1 MKRKTIIQL
10 TAALAAVG
18 LVMIGVDRNT
28 SKVAFAAFE
37 GVEGFSEF
45 IDTAEYAEEQAAAPV
60 VLETENVILS
70 EEMEAPLEEKT
81 TVPGTENIPEE
92 STGQTETA
100 QTTETVMPET
110 VMPETVETSAETI
123 PETFSEAESSSAR
136 EEETEPSSTESAL
149 ESSEQTT
156 ESQSET
162 EEERQMLTMVKLNI
176 DQDLETVPV
185 AFLPYLDELNVDGY
199 SLTLVY
205 SDNTEKLLDKADTRY
220 TWSIEHE
227 DETKEEGIIT
237 RTYRVRV
244 TELSTGNMYEATQSV
259 DFGKEEPVSIKTE
272 EMTTVI
278 VEGNKWVMVQSTPSI
293 TGIYSMNSSKLIDCM
308 YYASDNEA
316 VVCAGDTFKL
326 EEGVT
331 YQFLIKLK

>member
-10 TAALAAVG
+10 TATLAAVG

-37 GVEGFSEF
+37 GVEGSSEF

-60 VLETENVILS
+60 VLETENVISS
-70 EEMEAPLEEKT
+70 EEMEAPLEERT
-81 TVPGTENIPEE
+81 TVLGTENIPEE
-92 STGQTETA
+92 STEQTETA
-100 QTTETVMPET
+100 QTTETL
-110 VMPETVETSAETI
+110 MPETVETSAETI
-123 PETFSEAESSSAR
+123 PETFSEAESSESSSAR

-149 ESSEQTT
+149 ESAEQTT

-205 SDNTEKLLDKADTRY
+205 SDNTEKMLDKADTRY

-244 TELSTGNMYEATQSV
+244 IELSTGNTYEATQSV

>member
-37 GVEGFSEF
+37 GVEGSSEF

-60 VLETENVILS
+60 VLETENVISS

-92 STGQTETA
+92 STEQTETA
-100 QTTETVMPET
+100 QTTETL
-110 VMPETVETSAETI
+110 MPETVETSAETI
-123 PETFSEAESSSAR
+123 PETFSEAESSESSSAR

-149 ESSEQTT
+149 ESAEQTT

-205 SDNTEKLLDKADTRY
+205 SDNTEKMLDKADTRY

-244 TELSTGNMYEATQSV
+244 TELPTGNTYEATQSV

-293 TGIYSMNSSKLIDCM
+293 TGIYP
-308 YYASDNEA
+308 
-316 VVCAGDTFKL
+316 
-326 EEGVT
+326 
-331 YQFLIKLK
+331 

>member
-1 MKRKTIIQL
+1 
-10 TAALAAVG
+10 
-18 LVMIGVDRNT
+18 
-28 SKVAFAAFE
+28 
-37 GVEGFSEF
+37 
-45 IDTAEYAEEQAAAPV
+45 
-60 VLETENVILS
+60 
-70 EEMEAPLEEKT
+70 
-81 TVPGTENIPEE
+81 
-92 STGQTETA
+92 
-100 QTTETVMPET
+100 
-110 VMPETVETSAETI
+110 
-123 PETFSEAESSSAR
+123 
-136 EEETEPSSTESAL
+136 
-149 ESSEQTT
+149 
-156 ESQSET
+156 
-162 EEERQMLTMVKLNI
+162 MLTMVKLNI

-205 SDNTEKLLDKADTRY
+205 SDNTEKMLDKADTRY

-244 TELSTGNMYEATQSV
+244 TELSTGNTYEATQSV

-308 YYASDNEA
+308 YYASDNEY

>member
-18 LVMIGVDRNT
+18 LVMIGVDKNT

-37 GVEGFSEF
+37 GVEGSSEF

-60 VLETENVILS
+60 VLETENVISS
-70 EEMEAPLEEKT
+70 EEMEAPLEEKV
-81 TVPGTENIPEE
+81 TVSGTENIPEE
-92 STGQTETA
+92 STEQTETA
-100 QTTETVMPET
+100 QTTETL
-110 VMPETVETSAETI
+110 MPETVETSAETI
-123 PETFSEAESSSAR
+123 PETFSEAESSESSSAR

-149 ESSEQTT
+149 ESAEQTT

-205 SDNTEKLLDKADTRY
+205 SDNTEKMLDKADTRY

-244 TELSTGNMYEATQSV
+244 TELSTGNTYEATQSV

-308 YYASDNEA
+308 YYAADNEA
-316 VVCAGDTFKL
+316 VVCADDTFKL

>member
-1 MKRKTIIQL
+1 MKRNTIIQL

-37 GVEGFSEF
+37 GVEGSSEF

-60 VLETENVILS
+60 VLETENVISS
-70 EEMEAPLEEKT
+70 EEMVAPLEEKT

-92 STGQTETA
+92 STEQTETA
-100 QTTETVMPET
+100 QTTETL
-110 VMPETVETSAETI
+110 MPETVETSAETI
-123 PETFSEAESSSAR
+123 PETFSEAESSSASV
-136 EEETEPSSTESAL
+136 EETEPFSTESAL

-199 SLTLVY
+199 SLTLGY
-205 SDNTEKLLDKADTRY
+205 SDNTEKMLDKADTRY

-244 TELSTGNMYEATQSV
+244 TELSTGNTYEATQSV
-259 DFGKEEPVSIKTE
+259 DFGEEPVSIKTE

-308 YYASDNEA
+308 YYAADNEA
-316 VVCAGDTFKL
+316 VVCADDTFKL

>member
-1 MKRKTIIQL
+1 MKRNTIIQL
-10 TAALAAVG
+10 TVALAAVG

-37 GVEGFSEF
+37 SVEGSSEF

-60 VLETENVILS
+60 VLETENVISS

-92 STGQTETA
+92 STEQTETA
-100 QTTETVMPET
+100 QTTKT

-123 PETFSEAESSSAR
+123 PETFSEAESSSASV
-136 EEETEPSSTESAL
+136 EETETSSTETSSTESAL

-326 EEGVT
+326 EEGIT

>member
-10 TAALAAVG
+10 TASLAAVG
-18 LVMIGVDRNT
+18 LVMICVDKNT

-37 GVEGFSEF
+37 GVEGSSEF
-45 IDTAEYAEEQAAAPV
+45 IDTAEYAEEQAAAQV
-60 VLETENVILS
+60 VLETENVISS

-92 STGQTETA
+92 STEQTETA
-100 QTTETVMPET
+100 QTTET

-123 PETFSEAESSSAR
+123 PETFSEAESSSASV
-136 EEETEPSSTESAL
+136 EETETSSTESAL

-162 EEERQMLTMVKLNI
+162 EEERQMLTRVKLNI

-185 AFLPYLDELNVDGY
+185 AFLPYLDEMNVDGY

-244 TELSTGNMYEATQSV
+244 TELSTGNTYEDTQSV

-293 TGIYSMNSSKLIDCM
+293 TGIYSMNSSKLIDCI
-308 YYASDNEA
+308 YYASDNES
-316 VVCAGDTFKL
+316 VVCADDTFKL

>member
-10 TAALAAVG
+10 TATLAAVG

-37 GVEGFSEF
+37 GVEGSSEF

-60 VLETENVILS
+60 VLETENVISS
-70 EEMEAPLEEKT
+70 EEMEAPLEERT
-81 TVPGTENIPEE
+81 TVLGTENIPEE
-92 STGQTETA
+92 STEQTETA
-100 QTTETVMPET
+100 QTTETL
-110 VMPETVETSAETI
+110 MPETVETSAETI
-123 PETFSEAESSSAR
+123 PETFSEAESSESSSAR

-149 ESSEQTT
+149 ESAEQTT

-237 RTYRVRV
+237 RTYRGSV
-244 TELSTGNMYEATQSV
+244 TELSTGNTYEATQSV

>member
-37 GVEGFSEF
+37 GVEGSSEF
-45 IDTAEYAEEQAAAPV
+45 IDTAEYTEEQAAAPV
-60 VLETENVILS
+60 VLETENVISS

-81 TVPGTENIPEE
+81 TVPCTENIPEE
-92 STGQTETA
+92 STEQTETA
-100 QTTETVMPET
+100 QTTET

-149 ESSEQTT
+149 ESAEQTT

-162 EEERQMLTMVKLNI
+162 EKERQMLTMVKLNI

-205 SDNTEKLLDKADTRY
+205 SDNTEKMLDKADTRY

-244 TELSTGNMYEATQSV
+244 TELSTGNTYEATQSV
-259 DFGKEEPVSIKTE
+259 DFGKE
-272 EMTTVI
+272 
-278 VEGNKWVMVQSTPSI
+278 
-293 TGIYSMNSSKLIDCM
+293 
-308 YYASDNEA
+308 
-316 VVCAGDTFKL
+316 
-326 EEGVT
+326 
-331 YQFLIKLK
+331 

>member
-18 LVMIGVDRNT
+18 LVMICVDKNT

-37 GVEGFSEF
+37 GVEGSSEF

-60 VLETENVILS
+60 VLETENDISS

-92 STGQTETA
+92 STEQTETA
-100 QTTETVMPET
+100 QTTET

-123 PETFSEAESSSAR
+123 PETFSEAESSSASV
-136 EEETEPSSTESAL
+136 EETETSSTESAL
-149 ESSEQTT
+149 ESAEQTT

-162 EEERQMLTMVKLNI
+162 EEERQMLRVKLNI

-185 AFLPYLDELNVDGY
+185 AFLPYLDEMNVDGY

-244 TELSTGNMYEATQSV
+244 TELSTGNTYEDTQSV

-293 TGIYSMNSSKLIDCM
+293 TGIYSMNSSKLIDCI
-308 YYASDNEA
+308 YYASDNES
-316 VVCAGDTFKL
+316 VVCADDTFKL

>member
-18 LVMIGVDRNT
+18 LVMIGVDKNT

-37 GVEGFSEF
+37 GVEGSSEF
-45 IDTAEYAEEQAAAPV
+45 IDTAEYAEEQTAAPV
-60 VLETENVILS
+60 VLETENVISS
-70 EEMEAPLEEKT
+70 EEMEAPLEEKV
-81 TVPGTENIPEE
+81 TVSGTENIPEE
-92 STGQTETA
+92 STEQTETV
-100 QTTETVMPET
+100 QTTETVMSET
-110 VMPETVETSAETI
+110 VVPETVETSAETM
-123 PETFSEAESSSAR
+123 PETFSEAESSSASV
-136 EEETEPSSTESAL
+136 EETEPSSTESAL
-149 ESSEQTT
+149 ESAEQTT

-162 EEERQMLTMVKLNI
+162 EEERQTLTMVKLNI

-205 SDNTEKLLDKADTRY
+205 SDGSERLLSKEDTRY
-220 TWSIEHE
+220 EVSL
-227 DETKEEGIIT
+227 DYQDVNDAEGT
-237 RTYRVRV
+237 LCRTYHVV
-244 TELSTGNMYEATQSV
+244 VKEVSTGALYEDSQSV
-259 DFGKEEPVSIKTE
+259 TFGKQNPASIQTE

-316 VVCAGDTFKL
+316 VVCADDTFKL

>member
-37 GVEGFSEF
+37 GVEGSSEF
-45 IDTAEYAEEQAAAPV
+45 IDTAEYTEEQAAAPV
-60 VLETENVILS
+60 VLETENVISS

-81 TVPGTENIPEE
+81 TVPCTENIPEE
-92 STGQTETA
+92 STEQTETA
-100 QTTETVMPET
+100 QTTET

-149 ESSEQTT
+149 ESAEQTT

-162 EEERQMLTMVKLNI
+162 EKERQMLTMVKLNI

-205 SDNTEKLLDKADTRY
+205 SDNTEKMLDKADTRY

-244 TELSTGNMYEATQSV
+244 TELSTGNTYEATQSV

-293 TGIYSMNSSKLIDCM
+293 TGIYSMNSSNTWC
-308 YYASDNEA
+308 
-316 VVCAGDTFKL
+316 
-326 EEGVT
+326 
-331 YQFLIKLK
+331 

>member
-10 TAALAAVG
+10 TAALVAVG
-18 LVMIGVDRNT
+18 LVMIGVDKNT

-37 GVEGFSEF
+37 GVEGSSEF

-60 VLETENVILS
+60 VLETENVISS
-70 EEMEAPLEEKT
+70 EEMEAPLEEKV
-81 TVPGTENIPEE
+81 TVSGTENIPEE
-92 STGQTETA
+92 STEQTETV
-100 QTTETVMPET
+100 QTTETVMSET
-110 VMPETVETSAETI
+110 VVPETVETSAETM
-123 PETFSEAESSSAR
+123 PETFSEAESSSAS

-185 AFLPYLDELNVDGY
+185 AFLPYLDELNVDVY

-205 SDNTEKLLDKADTRY
+205 SDGSERLLSKEDTSY
-220 TWSIEHE
+220 EVSL
-227 DETKEEGIIT
+227 DYQDVNDAEGT
-237 RTYRVRV
+237 LCRTYHVV
-244 TELSTGNMYEATQSV
+244 VKEVSTGALYEDSQSV
-259 DFGKEEPVSIKTE
+259 TFGKQDPASIQTE

-308 YYASDNEA
+308 YYASDSEA
-316 VVCAGDTFKL
+316 VVCADDTFKL

>member
-18 LVMIGVDRNT
+18 LVMIGVDKNT

-37 GVEGFSEF
+37 GVEGSSEF
-45 IDTAEYAEEQAAAPV
+45 IDTAEYAEEQTAAPV
-60 VLETENVILS
+60 VLETENVISS
-70 EEMEAPLEEKT
+70 EEMEAPLEEKV
-81 TVPGTENIPEE
+81 TVSGTENIPEE
-92 STGQTETA
+92 STEQTETV
-100 QTTETVMPET
+100 QTTETVMSET
-110 VMPETVETSAETI
+110 VVPETVETSAETM
-123 PETFSEAESSSAR
+123 PETFSEAESSSAS
-136 EEETEPSSTESAL
+136 EEETEPSSTELAL
-149 ESSEQTT
+149 ESAEQTT

-162 EEERQMLTMVKLNI
+162 EEERQTLTMVKLNI

-220 TWSIEHE
+220 TWLIEHE
-227 DETKEEGIIT
+227 DETKEEGILT
-237 RTYRVRV
+237 RTYHVRV
-244 TELSTGNMYEATQSV
+244 TELSTGNTYEATQSV
-259 DFGKEEPVSIKTE
+259 DFGKKEPVSIKTE

>member
-1 MKRKTIIQL
+1 MKRNTIIQL
-10 TAALAAVG
+10 TVALAAVG

-37 GVEGFSEF
+37 GVEGSSEF

-60 VLETENVILS
+60 VLETENVISS

-92 STGQTETA
+92 STEQTETA
-100 QTTETVMPET
+100 QTTETLMPET
-110 VMPETVETSAETI
+110 VKTSAETI
-123 PETFSEAESSSAR
+123 PETFSEAESSESSSAR
-136 EEETEPSSTESAL
+136 EEETDPSSTESAL
-149 ESSEQTT
+149 ESAEQTT

-162 EEERQMLTMVKLNI
+162 EEERQMLTMVKINI

-244 TELSTGNMYEATQSV
+244 TELSTGNTYEANQSV
-259 DFGKEEPVSIKTE
+259 DFGREEPVSIKTE

>member
-1 MKRKTIIQL
+1 MKRKTIIKV

-37 GVEGFSEF
+37 GVEGSSEF

-60 VLETENVILS
+60 VLETENVISS

-92 STGQTETA
+92 STEQTETA
-100 QTTETVMPET
+100 QTTETVMPD
-110 VMPETVETSAETI
+110 TVETSAETI
-123 PETFSEAESSSAR
+123 PETFSEAEPSSASV
-136 EEETEPSSTESAL
+136 EETESAL

-162 EEERQMLTMVKLNI
+162 EEERQMLTRVKLNI

-185 AFLPYLDELNVDGY
+185 AFLPYLDEMNVDGY

-244 TELSTGNMYEATQSV
+244 TELSTGNTYEDTQSV
-259 DFGKEEPVSIKTE
+259 DFGKEEPASIKTE

>member
-10 TAALAAVG
+10 TATLAAVG

-37 GVEGFSEF
+37 GVEGSSEF

-60 VLETENVILS
+60 VLETENVISS

-81 TVPGTENIPEE
+81 TVPGTENIQEE

-100 QTTETVMPET
+100 QTTET

-123 PETFSEAESSSAR
+123 PETFSEAESSESSSAR

-162 EEERQMLTMVKLNI
+162 EEERQMLTMVKFNI
-176 DQDLETVPV
+176 DQDLKTVPV

-244 TELSTGNMYEATQSV
+244 TELSTGNTYEATQSV

>member
-10 TAALAAVG
+10 TATLAAVG

-37 GVEGFSEF
+37 GVEGSSEF

-60 VLETENVILS
+60 VLETENVISS
-70 EEMEAPLEEKT
+70 EEMEAPLEERT
-81 TVPGTENIPEE
+81 TVLGTENIPEE
-92 STGQTETA
+92 STEQTETA
-100 QTTETVMPET
+100 QTTETL
-110 VMPETVETSAETI
+110 MPETVETSAETI
-123 PETFSEAESSSAR
+123 PETFSEAESSESSSAR

-149 ESSEQTT
+149 ESAEQTT

-205 SDNTEKLLDKADTRY
+205 SDNTEKMLDKADTRY

-244 TELSTGNMYEATQSV
+244 TELSTGNTYEATQSV

-308 YYASDNEA
+308 YYASDNKA
-316 VVCAGDTFKL
+316 VVCADDTFKL

>member
-1 MKRKTIIQL
+1 
-10 TAALAAVG
+10 
-18 LVMIGVDRNT
+18 
-28 SKVAFAAFE
+28 
-37 GVEGFSEF
+37 
-45 IDTAEYAEEQAAAPV
+45 
-60 VLETENVILS
+60 
-70 EEMEAPLEEKT
+70 
-81 TVPGTENIPEE
+81 
-92 STGQTETA
+92 
-100 QTTETVMPET
+100 
-110 VMPETVETSAETI
+110 MPETVETSAETM
-123 PETFSEAESSSAR
+123 PETFSEAESSSASV
-136 EEETEPSSTESAL
+136 EETEPSSTESAL
-149 ESSEQTT
+149 ESAEQTT

-162 EEERQMLTMVKLNI
+162 EEERQTLTMVKLNI

-205 SDNTEKLLDKADTRY
+205 SDGSERLLSKEDTRY
-220 TWSIEHE
+220 EVSL
-227 DETKEEGIIT
+227 DYQDVNDAEGT
-237 RTYRVRV
+237 LCRTYHVV
-244 TELSTGNMYEATQSV
+244 VKEVSTGALYEDSQSV
-259 DFGKEEPVSIKTE
+259 TFGKQNPASIQTE

-316 VVCAGDTFKL
+316 VVCADDTFKL